1 MLSCICLEPEE
12 EGELP
17 QNVDSPLQ
25 KHHAYPPTAPSSVI
39 SETDSPRTIEKRRL
53 RDKIVIYTG
62 ALGSKDLCDDSDYHD
77 DQSEFSE
84 DGFEYQSDDLFAPV
98 EGQQVEWKWPKDY
111 RPLDSILR
119 DAEKLDAIT
128 EVQRRIGVAPKNYMK
143 MAKMTNFSLDKHA
156 IVRYLEGNQWKVD
169 NVAERIIETIEWR
182 VSFGLPTTCH
192 ATLRTELATGKFFCH
207 GFAKD
212 GRPVVYMMLG
222 NENTWSAEG
231 NTATVIYTLE
241 RAIESMQAQVTEAV
255 YIIDCE
261 GVGLTTAPATA
272 FVSQLI
278 SVIGKHYP
286 RRMGQ
291 IFICNVSSV
300 FYFIWNV
307 VSLSLAEMT
316 VKKIQILTDDIEE
329 MKTRMGEFVA
339 LENLH
344 PKYGGSAEF
353 SFHVDSYLRQHRKL
367 VK

>member
-156 IVRYLEGNQWKVD
+156 IVRYLEGEARLV
-169 NVAERIIETIEWR
+169 
-182 VSFGLPTTCH
+182 L
-192 ATLRTELATGKFFCH
+192 LRRLCG
-207 GFAKD
+207 
-212 GRPVVYMMLG
+212 
-222 NENTWSAEG
+222 
-231 NTATVIYTLE
+231 
-241 RAIESMQAQVTEAV
+241 
-255 YIIDCE
+255 
-261 GVGLTTAPATA
+261 
-272 FVSQLI
+272 
-278 SVIGKHYP
+278 
-286 RRMGQ
+286 
-291 IFICNVSSV
+291 SS
-300 FYFIWNV
+300 
-307 VSLSLAEMT
+307 
-316 VKKIQILTDDIEE
+316 
-329 MKTRMGEFVA
+329 
-339 LENLH
+339 
-344 PKYGGSAEF
+344 
-353 SFHVDSYLRQHRKL
+353 
-367 VK
+367 